1 MEKLKVYCY
10 FKRVAFFLI
19 IGLLITSCH
28 PKSNNQLSEEIKV
41 NISKDSSAI
50 LFSGIDPFILNELKS
65 DSLTDSTWQQYFAI
79 YPKVDEDI
87 QGLQKPLKGAYQI
100 QNEDISFKPDA
111 SFTKGKTYLIE
122 LYIQQ
127 PNSSV
132 LDELRSKVEPLRPK
146 FIRKEVT
153 F

>member
-1 MEKLKVYCY
+1 MKKFKTYCY

-19 IGLLITSCH
+19 LGLFITACH
-28 PKSNNQLSEEIKV
+28 PKSNNLLSDEIKV

-50 LFSGIDPFILNELKS
+50 LFSGIDPFILKELS
-65 DSLTDSTWQQYFAI
+65 ADSLTDSTWQQYFAI

-87 QGLQKPLKGAYQI
+87 QELQKPLKGDYEI
-100 QNEDISFKPDA
+100 QKADILFKPEQA
-111 SFTKGKTYLIE
+111 FEKGKTYLIE

-132 LDELRSKVEPLRPK
+132 LDELRSKVEPLHPK
-146 FIRKEVT
+146 IIRKEVT